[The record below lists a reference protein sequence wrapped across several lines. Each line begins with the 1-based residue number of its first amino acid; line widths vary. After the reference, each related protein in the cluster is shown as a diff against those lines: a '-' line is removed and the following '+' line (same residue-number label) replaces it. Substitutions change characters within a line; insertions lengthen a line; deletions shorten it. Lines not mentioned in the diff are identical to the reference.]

1 MTGWGSDA
9 VEVLLAPYRG
19 DVGRARYDE
28 HVSEVEHALQC
39 ADLAVAA
46 GATDA
51 MVIAALFHD
60 IGHLLPGGAAH
71 ETPAATDALSF
82 PDSDD
87 RHELAGARFLR
98 RFFGPEV
105 AAPVAIH
112 VEAKRY
118 LVTTDPAYASTLS
131 PSSAHSL
138 SMQGGPL
145 PEECVCSFE
154 QRPRWDDGVTLRR
167 WDDLAKV
174 PGRTTR
180 ALDDHVDRIERLLR

>member
-1 MTGWGSDA
+1 MTGTAAAVDA
-9 VEVLLAPYRG
+9 LLTPYRG
-19 DVGRARYDE
+19 DAGAARYDE
-28 HVSEVEHALQC
+28 YVSEVEHALQC
-39 ADLAVAA
+39 ADLALES

-51 MVIAALFHD
+51 MVVAALFHD
-60 IGHLLPGGAAH
+60 IGHLLPGGAALAT
-71 ETPAATDALSF
+71 TPATSGLSL

-87 RHELAGARFLR
+87 RHELIGARYLR

-118 LVTTDPAYASTLS
+118 LVTTDAAYASTLS

-154 QRPRWDDGVTLRR
+154 QRPRWEEGVMLRR

-174 PGRTTR
+174 PSRVTRT
-180 ALDDHVDRIERLLR
+180 LDHHVDRIARLLR